1 VCLDGLGYFLLLVL
15 LPSGQIY
22 LSVSFNCRWV
32 SVQLQLVCT
41 FSATPNE
48 PYT

>member
-1 VCLDGLGYFLLLVL
+1 VL

-22 LSVSFNCRWV
+22 LSVWFNCRWV